1 MDFYKILNI
10 NKDAKDKDI
19 KKAYRKLALLYHP
32 DKNKTN
38 KNINK
43 FHQIKLAYD
52 TLIDKDKREEYD
64 LMSNIEREKL
74 YNLIDNYIKN
84 ISPEYN
90 CLYENVINSLYND
103 KIQFEEDINNFNF
116 IGIYKRLKEKIN
128 TNYNNWFESKKPDI
142 ININDN
148 KKKVINIECSVEQK
162 YNDLYKEIII
172 NQKKIVIP
180 LRESQVYYNNYIVN
194 IVPIKDTEY
203 KIKDDINILIVKNIS
218 LYEYLFGGSLNFIY
232 FDNSNIKIDFNGNI
246 SKNPIYTIKGK
257 GLPYTY
263 INNEDD
269 IIEYKIS
276 DSIIKR
282 GDLLI
287 KLNVLDLEK
296 YKDEIKKLN

>member
-1 MDFYKILNI
+1 MDFYKVLNI
-10 NKDAKDKDI
+10 KKDASDTDI

-32 DKNKTN
+32 DKNKSN

-64 LMSNIEREKL
+64 LMSNTEREKL

-103 KIQFEEDINNFNF
+103 KFQFEEDINNFNF
-116 IGIYKRLKEKIN
+116 VGIYNRFKNKIKVN
-128 TNYNNWFESKKPDI
+128 YKNWFQSNKKDIINYNN
-142 ININDN
+142 
-148 KKKVINIECSVEQK
+148 KKVINIDCSIEQK
-162 YNDLYKEIII
+162 YKDLYKEVLI

-180 LRESQVYYNNYIVN
+180 LRESQVFYNNYIIN
-194 IVPIKDTEY
+194 INLKHNNKY
-203 KIKDDINILIVKNIS
+203 KIKDDINILIEKNIS
-218 LYEYLFGGSLNFIY
+218 LYEYLFGGSLNFNYI
-232 FDNSNIKIDFNGNI
+232 DNSNIKLEFNGNI
-246 SKNPIYTIKGK
+246 SKNPIYIIKGK

-269 IIEYKIS
+269 IVE
-276 DSIIKR
+276 
-282 GDLLI
+282 
-287 KLNVLDLEK
+287 
-296 YKDEIKKLN
+296 